1 MQSRLEILTE
11 YTEKALCAAGSLEP
25 SVYKFIQD
33 TADAIL
39 GRLNENELYEESYIN
54 PAVAAAVFGESE
66 GQIVSAWR
74 YCILQAL
81 QDWSL
86 GEFQRL
92 EKLVAGL
99 ELIAGGDVSGITTVL
114 KADFIFSFSTVTR
127 RMLDEGFDISAGDF
141 LYGYGIPITS
151 NEEKS
156 LEFIQTLPDRDIE
169 LISRSVVSGY
179 IKGFHDDNKPVHL
192 KQTVALSL
200 PAGFERIAES
210 LREEFLKNNLRMK
223 VWQVVTTGHSLQMQY
238 DHKFDW
244 ALFLDE
250 ETVDK
255 ALDGL
260 VNMLGAMQQE
270 VLQHSGRA
278 YVMTFGDNR
287 KSPEPNRY
295 SVKPGKDSSRIFM
308 DLQLRRREISN
319 SYIKKEETSYTGV
332 AFPVAE
338 IGDDYREIFM
348 ETLAVNTLDSS
359 VYCDI
364 QDALID
370 VLDQADSVRVVGAAS
385 NDTDITVHMHTLKDP
400 ENETTFLN
408 CLSTVNIPLGEVF
421 TSPVLK
427 GTSGTVHVNEA
438 FIAGILYTDLR
449 LVFKDGY
456 IVHYSCTNF
465 ASREKSREFLYN
477 TLIHPHDTLPMGEF
491 AIGTNTLAYRMAM
504 KYGIMNKLPV
514 LITEKMGPHFAI
526 GDTCFA
532 GGEDHACW
540 NPSSGKEMVAR
551 FNEKTALR
559 AVNPQQAYT
568 STHNDIT
575 IPYSSLDSV
584 TAVHP
589 NGTTTEIINEGRY
602 VLPGTEYLNIHL
614 DMEDNK

>member
-11 YTEKALCAAGSLEP
+11 YTEKVLCAAGNLEP
-25 SVYKFIQD
+25 SVYLFVQD
-33 TADAIL
+33 SADAIL
-39 GRLNENELYEESYIN
+39 GCFNENELYEESYIN
-54 PAVAAAVFGESE
+54 PAVAVAVFGERE

-92 EKLVAGL
+92 EKLAAGL
-99 ELIAGGDVSGITTVL
+99 ELIAGGDVSGVTAVL
-114 KADFIFSFSTVTR
+114 KADFIFSCSTVTR
-127 RMLDEGFDISAGDF
+127 RMLDEEFDISYGDS
-141 LYGYGIPITS
+141 LSCYGIPITS
-151 NEEKS
+151 NEERS
-156 LEFIQTLPDRDIE
+156 LEFLLTLPVRDIE
-169 LISRSVVSGY
+169 LISRSVVAGY

-192 KQTVALSL
+192 KQTVALSV
-200 PAGFERIAES
+200 PAGFERIAAS
-210 LREEFLKNNLRMK
+210 LRQEFLKNDLRMK
-223 VWQVVTTGHSLQMQY
+223 VWQVVTTGHNLQMQY

-244 ALFLDE
+244 ALFLE
-250 ETVDK
+250 RETVDK
-255 ALDGL
+255 ALGGL
-260 VNMLGAMQQE
+260 ISMFSEMSEDASI
-270 VLQHSGRA
+270 HSGRA
-278 YVMTFGDNR
+278 YVMTFGDKR
-287 KSPEPNRY
+287 KSPEPNPY
-295 SVKPGKDSSRIFM
+295 SVKPGKDSSRAFM
-308 DLQLRRREISN
+308 DFQLRRREISN
-319 SYIKKEETSYTGV
+319 RYIKKEETSYTGI
-332 AFPVAE
+332 AFPVPD
-338 IGDDYREIFM
+338 IGDNYREIFM

-370 VLDQADSVRVVGAAS
+370 ALDQADSVRVVGSAG
-385 NDTDITVHMHTLKDP
+385 NDTDIAVQMHTLKDP
-400 ENETTFLN
+400 EKETSFLN

-427 GTSGTVHVNEA
+427 GTSGTLHVNQA

-456 IVHYSCTNF
+456 IVDYSCTNF
-465 ASREKSREFLYN
+465 DSEEKSREFLYN

-514 LITEKMGPHFAI
+514 LIAEKMGPHFAI

-532 GGEDHACW
+532 GGEDHSCW
-540 NPSSGKEMVAR
+540 NPSSGKEMIAR

-559 AVNPQQAYT
+559 KTYPENAYT

-584 TAVHP
+584 TAVHAD
-589 NGTTTEIINEGRY
+589 GTATEIIKGGTY

-614 DMEDNK
+614 NMEEN

>member
-1 MQSRLEILTE
+1 MQSRREILTG
-11 YTEKALCAAGSLEP
+11 YTEEPLRSAGNRDA
-25 SVYKFIQD
+25 SVDKFIRD
-33 TADAIL
+33 SAEAIL
-39 GRLNENELYEESYIN
+39 RDLNENELYEESFIN
-54 PAVAAAVFGESE
+54 PAVAAAVFGEKE

-74 YCILQAL
+74 YCVLQAS

-92 EKLVAGL
+92 ERLAAGL
-99 ELIAGGDVSGITTVL
+99 ELIAGGDVSAVTAIL
-114 KADFIFSFSTVTR
+114 KVDFIHSFSIATR
-127 RMLDEGFDISAGDF
+127 RMLDEEFDISAGDS
-141 LYGYGIPITS
+141 LCSYGIPITS

-156 LEFIQTLPDRDIE
+156 LEFLQTLPAADIE

-192 KQTVALSL
+192 KQTVALSV
-200 PAGFERIAES
+200 PAGFEPLAAS
-210 LREEFLKNNLRMK
+210 LRQEFLKSDLRMK
-223 VWQVVTTGHSLQMQY
+223 VWQVTTTGHSHQMQY

-244 ALFLDE
+244 ALFLDR
-250 ETVDK
+250 ETVDE
-255 ALDGL
+255 ALDEL
-260 VNMLGAMQQE
+260 VSMFNEMQE
-270 VLQHSGRA
+270 EASVHSGRA
-278 YVMTFGDNR
+278 YVMTFGDKR
-287 KSPEPNRY
+287 KSPEPNRF
-295 SVKPGKDSSRIFM
+295 SVKPGKDSSRVFM

-319 SYIKKEETSYTGV
+319 KYIKKEETSYTGV
-332 AFPVAE
+332 AFPVPE
-338 IGDDYREIFM
+338 IGENYREIFM

-359 VYCDI
+359 VYGDI
-364 QDALID
+364 QDALIEA
-370 VLDQADSVRVVGAAS
+370 LDPADRVRVVGADG
-385 NDTDITVHMHTLKDP
+385 NDTDITVQMHTLRDP
-400 ENETTFLN
+400 EKETTFLN

-427 GTSGTVHVNEA
+427 GTSGTLHVNEA

-456 IVHYSCTNF
+456 IVDYSCTNF
-465 ASREKSREFLYN
+465 ASSEKSREFLYN

-514 LITEKMGPHFAI
+514 LIAEKMGPHFAI

-559 AVNPQQAYT
+559 KTEPEQAYT

-584 TAVHP
+584 TAVHAD
-589 NGTTTEIINEGRY
+589 GIATEIIKGGRY

-614 DMEDNK
+614 DMEDN

>member
-1 MQSRLEILTE
+1 MQSRRRILAE
-11 YTEKALCAAGSLEP
+11 YTEKPLRSEGNAVP

-33 TADAIL
+33 SAQAIM
-39 GRLNENELYEESYIN
+39 GNLNENELYEESYLN
-54 PAVAAAVFGESE
+54 PAVAAAVFGERD

-74 YCILQAL
+74 YCILQAS

-92 EKLVAGL
+92 EKLAAGL
-99 ELIAGGDVSGITTVL
+99 ELIAAGDVSGITAIL
-114 KADFIFSFSTVTR
+114 KADFIQSFSTATR
-127 RMLDEGFDISAGDF
+127 RMLDEEFDISNGESLAS
-141 LYGYGIPITS
+141 YGVPITS
-151 NEEKS
+151 NEEES
-156 LEFIQTLPDRDIE
+156 LEFLQTLPVRDVE
-169 LISRSVVSGY
+169 LIAGSVVSGY
-179 IKGFHDDNKPVHL
+179 IKGFQDDNKPIHL
-192 KQTVALSL
+192 KQTVVLSV
-200 PAGFERIAES
+200 PAGFERIAAS
-210 LREEFLKNNLRMK
+210 LRQEFLRNDLRMK
-223 VWQVVTTGHSLQMQY
+223 VWQITTTGHSLQMQY

-255 ALDGL
+255 AIGEL
-260 VNMLGAMQQE
+260 VGMFSEMYEEASL
-270 VLQHSGRA
+270 HSGRA

-287 KSPEPNRY
+287 RSPEPNRF

-319 SYIKKEETSYTGV
+319 RYIKKEETSYTGV

-348 ETLAVNTLDSS
+348 ETLLVNTLDSS
-359 VYCDI
+359 VYSDI

-370 VLDQADSVRVVGAAS
+370 ALDQADSVRVKGAEG
-385 NDTDITVHMHTLKDP
+385 NDTDITVQMHTLKDP
-400 ENETTFLN
+400 EKETSFLN

-456 IVHYSCTNF
+456 IVDYSCANF
-465 ASREKSREFLYN
+465 DSEEKSREFLYN
-477 TLIHPHDTLPMGEF
+477 TLIHPHKTLPMGEF

-514 LITEKMGPHFAI
+514 LIAEKMGPHFAI

-559 AVNPQQAYT
+559 KENPEQAYT
-568 STHNDIT
+568 STHNDVT

-589 NGTTTEIINEGRY
+589 DGTTTEIINEGRY

-614 DMEDNK
+614 NMEDGK